1 EGMNKDAKAVMTHH
15 EETKHHFRRYAR
27 SPGYMDWQNQPIP
40 FRTYEGAEPVSLELL
55 KEDPVGKHPDL
66 YRREHHSS
74 SPVSKGSIGAFLE
87 LSMGLSAWKAAGPS
101 RWALRMNPSSG
112 NLHPTEAHLVI
123 PQAKDL
129 SPGVYHYNP
138 YPHALERRAVLPE
151 SLCDMIRNHFGAEV
165 FLVGLSSIF
174 WREAWK
180 YGERAFR
187 YCNHDVGH
195 ALAALAVSAN
205 LQGWKLS
212 CLHRLSDAD
221 VNRILGFDRT
231 EWKPLEAEHPDLI
244 CVVHPANTETASDLP
259 RAVLSAFS
267 ELDFQGTPNRLSRDP
282 VDWQAIQR
290 AAEATE
296 KPRTDEKRPAFE
308 EGAFAQG
315 AESALSAAE
324 IIRRR
329 RSAVSFSGKGMLAR
343 ACFLSMLKRTLPR
356 HNCPP
361 FDLGLGPPRVNLLL
375 FVHRVEEM
383 KPGLY
388 FFHRTGNGLDR
399 IRQHT
404 RSDFGWEPVQ
414 GNRRLF
420 LLEAG
425 NFQDTAVALSCHQ
438 GIAGYSAFSLGMI
451 ADFQETIAEAPYK
464 YRHLF
469 WETGMIGQVLYLEA
483 EAYGVRGTGIGCFFD
498 DPVHE
503 LLGLK
508 DSTFQSLYHFT
519 VGDPVEDERLSTYP
533 PYHHLKR

>member
-1 EGMNKDAKAVMTHH
+1 MNKDAKAVMTYHQ
-15 EETKHHFRRYAR
+15 ETKHHFRRYAR
-27 SPGYMDWQNQPIP
+27 SSGYMDWRNQPIP
-40 FRTYEGAEPVSLELL
+40 FRTYEGADAVPLDLL
-55 KEDPVGKHPDL
+55 KTDPPGGHRDL
-66 YRREHHSS
+66 YRRAGHASR
-74 SPVSKGSIGAFLE
+74 PVDKRSIGPFLE
-87 LSMGLSAWKAAGPS
+87 LSMGLSAWKTVGPS

-123 PQAKDL
+123 PEAEGL

-138 YPHALERRAVLPE
+138 YPHALERRAAIPE
-151 SLCDMIRNHFGAEV
+151 TLSEKILSHFGAEV

-195 ALAALAVSAN
+195 ALAALAFSAN

-212 CLHRLSDAD
+212 CLNRLSDAD

-231 EWKPLEAEHPDLI
+231 DWKPLEAEHPDLI
-244 CVVHPANTETASDLP
+244 CAVHPSDAEMHSDLP
-259 RAVLSAFS
+259 GEVLSCFS
-267 ELDFQGTPNRLSRDP
+267 ELTFQGTPNRLSRDP
-282 VDWQAIQR
+282 VDWKAIRR
-290 AAEATE
+290 AAEATG
-296 KPRTDEKRPAFE
+296 KPRTDEEPPSFTNGSFA
-308 EGAFAQG
+308 EGAD
-315 AESALSAAE
+315 SALSAAE

-329 RSAVSFSGKGMLAR
+329 RSAVSFSGEGLLAR
-343 ACFLSMLKRTLPR
+343 NHFHSMLEMTLPR
-356 HNCPP
+356 NYCPP
-361 FDLGLGPPRVNLLL
+361 FDIGLGPSRVNLLL
-375 FVHRVEEM
+375 FVHRVERM
-383 KPGLY
+383 APGLY
-388 FFHRTGNGLDR
+388 FFHRTGSGPDR
-399 IRQHT
+399 IRKYT
-404 RSDFGWEPVQ
+404 RPDFEWEPVE

-451 ADFQETIAEAPYK
+451 ADFRETVAEAPYR

-483 EAYGVRGTGIGCFFD
+483 EAHGVRGTGIGCFFD
-498 DPVHE
+498 DPVHQ
-503 LLGLK
+503 LLGLE

-519 VGDPVEDERLSTYP
+519 VGNPVEDERLSTYP